1 MVLGHI
7 VWRSWTSEVAATCL
21 IIITVL
27 FSVFQNFL
35 IFKRRDII
43 SWGES
48 ILQEGSITWFPL
60 LYFKLKNMK
69 IPNSASFIRFQCVL
83 HDPGVLLWVF
93 QSFLKF
99 NKGDLIAFREPIL
112 HKSWIIWSSLLYF
125 RFKILKDPN
134 SVSFITFQYILHD
147 AAVLFSVYQKKF
159 KFRERHL
166 ISWGEPILQ
175 NGWIIWSPLLYFKL
189 KIWRTQTLRH
199 LLDINGFYMM
209 EQFFSRYFKI
219 CSNSREGPNFLEGPD
234 SAEQLNYLVPPF
246 CISN

>member
-1 MVLGHI
+1 
-7 VWRSWTSEVAATCL
+7 
-21 IIITVL
+21 
-27 FSVFQNFL
+27 
-35 IFKRRDII
+35 
-43 SWGES
+43 
-48 ILQEGSITWFPL
+48 
-60 LYFKLKNMK
+60 MK

-134 SVSFITFQYILHD
+134 SLSFITFQYILHD
-147 AAVLFSVYQKKF
+147 AAVLFSVYQKKI

-175 NGWIIWSPLLYFKL
+175 NDWIIWSPLLYFKL

-209 EQFFSRYFKI
+209 GQFFSQFFKI
-219 CSNSREGPNFLEGPD
+219 LSNPR
-234 SAEQLNYLVPPF
+234 VRT
-246 CISN
+246 